1 MENSLMVQQQKGSLQ
16 YVDPAAVAAAEAAKA
31 RIQSA
36 YQMAIYR
43 PRNSD
48 ESRDRILHACRRP
61 MFAEKVE
68 FSKPVGGKQIKGPSI
83 RFAELALR
91 EWGNILSDVQILY
104 EDDFVRRSRVM
115 VVDLETNASFSKE
128 IQINKTV
135 ERKNKVDREVLGERT
150 NTQGQVVYIV
160 KATEDELQ
168 NKENAAISKAVRN
181 EGLRVIPTDIVDE
194 ALATA
199 KATLADRDKADPDQ
213 AKKKILDSFS
223 ELGVKPKDLQKYLG
237 HPTDSLSPKELA
249 DLRGIYR
256 AIKDGEASWADYTT
270 EGPKETDPGEAEEA
284 KKKLSAAAA
293 EFDKATT
300 EKIKTLESA
309 KMLAKYLEVAVNHYK
324 KSRPNITTDDI
335 KAEALKDLP
344 GFLAAYEKWALRWAQ
359 KEALKKKAAE
369 KASGSETVEAR
380 FECPKGGYVTKAIC
394 GACKDKTKGCPDWV

>member
-1 MENSLMVQQQKGSLQ
+1 MENGLVTQNKGSLQ

-48 ESRDRILHACRRP
+48 ESRDRILHACKRP

-104 EDDFVRRSRVM
+104 EDDLVRRSRVM

-135 ERKNKVDREVLGERT
+135 ERKNKADREVVGERT

-223 ELGVKPKDLQKYLG
+223 EIGVKPKDLQKYLG
-237 HPTDSLSPKELA
+237 HPTDSLSPKELT

-256 AIKDGEASWADYTT
+256 AIKDGETSWADYTA

-284 KKKLSAAAA
+284 KKKIALAVA
-293 EFDKATT
+293 EFDKAT
-300 EKIKTLESA
+300 EGKGMMGDYIKVAA
-309 KMLAKYLEVAVNHYK
+309 KHFK
-324 KSRPNITTDDI
+324 KTADEI

-344 GFLAAYEKWALRWAQ
+344 GFLKAYDKWALAQIQ
-359 KEALKKKAAE
+359 KEALKKKAGE
-369 KASGSETVEAR
+369 KKTADVIDGQELAPGQ
-380 FECPKGGYVTKAIC
+380 CPNREDKAIMTVKFC
-394 GACKDKTKGCPDWV
+394 EACKNREGCPAWA

>member
-1 MENSLMVQQQKGSLQ
+1 MSQNKGSLQ

-43 PRNSD
+43 PRNAD
-48 ESRDRILHACRRP
+48 DSRDRILHACKRP

-104 EDDFVRRSRVM
+104 EDDLVRRSRVM

-135 ERKNKVDREVLGERT
+135 ERKNKADREVVGERT

-199 KATLADRDKADPDQ
+199 KATLADRDKSDPDQ

-223 ELGVKPKDLQKYLG
+223 EIGVKPKDLQKYLG
-237 HPTDSLSPKELA
+237 HPTDSLSPKELT

-256 AIKDGEASWADYTT
+256 AIKDGEASWADYTA
-270 EGPKETDPGEAEEA
+270 EGPKEVDPAEAEEA
-284 KKKLSAAAA
+284 KKKLSAYVA
-293 EFDKATT
+293 EFDKET
-300 EKIKTLESA
+300 EGKGMMGDYIK
-309 KMLAKYLEVAVNHYK
+309 VASRHFK
-324 KSRPNITTDDI
+324 KSPDEI

-344 GFLAAYEKWALRWAQ
+344 GFLKAYDKWATAQLQ
-359 KEALKKKAAE
+359 KEALKKKAGE
-369 KASGSETVEAR
+369 KEDPPVAIER
-380 FECPKGGYVTKAIC
+380 KECPKGGFITKEIC
-394 GACKDKTKGCPDWV
+394 AGCKDNTKGCPAWA

>member
-1 MENSLMVQQQKGSLQ
+1 MENGLSLQTKGSLQ

-48 ESRDRILHACRRP
+48 DSRDRILHACKRP

-135 ERKNKVDREVLGERT
+135 ERKNKADREVLGERT
-150 NTQGQVVYIV
+150 NTQGQVVFIV

-223 ELGVKPKDLQKYLG
+223 EIGVKPKDLQKYLG
-237 HPTDSLSPKELA
+237 HPTDALSPKELT

-256 AIKDGEASWADYTT
+256 AIKDGEASWSDYTS
-270 EGPKETDPGEAEEA
+270 EGSKEADPAEAEEA
-284 KKKLSAAAA
+284 KKKLALAVA
-293 EFDKATT
+293 EFDKATEGKPLMGAYIT
-300 EKIKTLESA
+300 
-309 KMLAKYLEVAVNHYK
+309 VAVKHFK
-324 KSRPNITTDDI
+324 KPADEI
-335 KAEALKDLP
+335 KAEAMKDLP
-344 GFLAAYEKWALRWAQ
+344 GFLAAYAKWAKAQEQ
-359 KEALKKKAAE
+359 KEALKKKPADKPVALE
-369 KASGSETVEAR
+369 EMAPA
-380 FECPKGGYVTKAIC
+380 ECPNAPGTTYKKSHC
-394 GACKDKTKGCPDWV
+394 DKCTSREGCPAWPA

>member
-1 MENSLMVQQQKGSLQ
+1 MENALVPQQKGSLQ

-48 ESRDRILHACRRP
+48 ESRDRILHACKRP

-104 EDDFVRRSRVM
+104 EDDSVRRSRVM

-135 ERKNKVDREVLGERT
+135 ERKNKADREVLGERT
-150 NTQGQVVYIV
+150 NTQGQIVYVV

-223 ELGVKPKDLQKYLG
+223 EIGVKPKDLQKYLG

-256 AIKDGEASWADYTT
+256 AIKDGEASWADYTA
-270 EGPKETDPGEAEEA
+270 EGPKEMDPGEAEEA
-284 KKKLSAAAA
+284 KKKLSAAVA
-293 EFDKATT
+293 EFDKATAD
-300 EKIKTLESA
+300 KGL
-309 KMLAKYLEVAVNHYK
+309 MPKYLEVAAKHFK
-324 KSRPNITTDDI
+324 KSVEEIA
-335 KAEALKDLP
+335 AEALKDLP
-344 GFLAAYEKWALRWAQ
+344 GFLAAYEKWGLLYLQ
-359 KEALKKKAAE
+359 KEALKKKASE
-369 KASGSETVEAR
+369 KQELELAPGP
-380 FECPKGGYVTKAIC
+380 CP
-394 GACKDKTKGCPDWV
+394 DKTDITFSKKYCDECKSREGCPVWAAKA

>member
-1 MENSLMVQQQKGSLQ
+1 MENALVPQQKGSLQ
-16 YVDPAAVAAAEAAKA
+16 YVEPAAVAAAEAAKA

-48 ESRDRILHACRRP
+48 DSRDRILHACKRP

-68 FSKPVGGKQIKGPSI
+68 FSKPVSGKQIKGPSI

-135 ERKNKVDREVLGERT
+135 ERKNKVDREVLGERK
-150 NTQGQVVYIV
+150 NTKNETVYIV

-223 ELGVKPKDLQKYLG
+223 EIGVKPKDLQKYLG
-237 HPTDSLSPKELA
+237 HSTDSLSPKELT

-256 AIKDGEASWADYTT
+256 AIKDGEASWADYTA
-270 EGPKETDPGEAEEA
+270 EGPKEADPAEAEET
-284 KKKLSAAAA
+284 KKKLSAQVA
-293 EFDKATT
+293 EFDKAT
-300 EKIKTLESA
+300 EDKG
-309 KMLAKYLEVAVNHYK
+309 MMGKYVEVAVKHFK
-324 KSRPNITTDDI
+324 KSPDEI
-335 KAEALKDLP
+335 KVEALKDMP
-344 GFLAAYEKWALRWAQ
+344 GFLKAYDKWAKGQAQ
-359 KEALKKKAAE
+359 KEALKKEGAKAPVDALTGQE
-369 KASGSETVEAR
+369 LAPGPCPNREDQAIVTVK
-380 FECPKGGYVTKAIC
+380 FCGECKSRN
-394 GACKDKTKGCPDWV
+394 GCPAWPA